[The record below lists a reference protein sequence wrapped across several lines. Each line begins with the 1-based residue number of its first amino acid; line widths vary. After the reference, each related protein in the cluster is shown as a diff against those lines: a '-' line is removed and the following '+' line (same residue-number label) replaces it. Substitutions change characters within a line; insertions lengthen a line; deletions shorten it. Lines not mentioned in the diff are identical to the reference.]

1 MCSYI
6 YNNNYPFIKGND
18 RLRLY
23 KKISIIII
31 IWSPSIRKIID
42 KRHGVLWYKPYHKD
56 KENNRLSPYKKT
68 SIWSL
73 SIRKVMD
80 LSLYKRHGVSWY
92 KVYHKEKKWY
102 IKSFD
107 MN

>member
-6 YNNNYPFIKGND
+6 YNNNYPFMKGKD
-18 RLRLY
+18 RLSLN
-23 KKISIIII
+23 KKTSIIII

-56 KENNRLSPYKKT
+56 KENNKLGPYKKT

-73 SIRKVMD
+73 SIRKND
-80 LSLYKRHGVSWY
+80 TL
-92 KVYHKEKKWY
+92 
-102 IKSFD
+102 KSFFIKRD
-107 MN
+107 IKY